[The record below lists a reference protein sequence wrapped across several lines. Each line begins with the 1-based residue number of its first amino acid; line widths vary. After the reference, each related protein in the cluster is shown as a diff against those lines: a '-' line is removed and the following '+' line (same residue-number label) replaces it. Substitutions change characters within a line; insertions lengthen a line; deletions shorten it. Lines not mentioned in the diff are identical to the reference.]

1 MIVLDTKDEGLSTF
15 QSLQGQLHGMGQAPA
30 NPAAVTAD
38 ALEKQAAALATTQP
52 AVAANMK
59 QQAAAIRTQA
69 PASEGGL
76 LEGTVFGV
84 QRKHALFVGLG
95 AVAGYFVWD
104 RFIR

>member
-38 ALEKQAAALATTQP
+38 ALEKQAAALQTTQP
-52 AVAANMK
+52 AVAANLK

-69 PASEGGL
+69 PAQEGS
-76 LEGTVFGV
+76 GTLFGF
-84 QRKHALFVGLG
+84 QKKHVLFVGLG
-95 AVAGYFVWD
+95 AVAGWFVWD
-104 RFIR
+104 RYIR